1 MATETMV
8 RMGEFAVATEAGD
21 VLTSIGLGSCI
32 GLVLVDRARATMG
45 LAHVMLPER
54 PASAPPH
61 LQPGKFAD
69 SAVPALIDA
78 LVARGARR
86 VRLEAFLVGGAQM
99 FTFGGGSMD
108 VGARNDAAVRAGL
121 AAARLP
127 IRAAETGGDRGR
139 TVRVYGGECRVTV
152 KAAGSPEMPISGA
165 PAASA
170 RRLAA

>member
-1 MATETMV
+1 VTGPETMV
-8 RMGEFAVATEAGD
+8 RMGELAVATEAD
-21 VLTSIGLGSCI
+21 HVLTAIGLGSCI
-32 GLVLVDRARATMG
+32 GLVLVDRGRATFG

-54 PASAPPH
+54 PSTAPADT
-61 LQPGKFAD
+61 QPGRFAD
-69 SAVPALIDA
+69 SAVPALVDA

-127 IRAAETGGDRGR
+127 VRAAET
-139 TVRVYGGECRVTV
+139 
-152 KAAGSPEMPISGA
+152 PIHGA
-165 PAASA
+165 PAVP
-170 RRLAA
+170 RQGVAA

>member
-1 MATETMV
+1 MISTETMV
-8 RMGEFAVATEAGD
+8 RMGELAVSTGSGD

-32 GLVLVDRARATMG
+32 GLVLLDRAKGVVG

-54 PASAPPH
+54 PASVAP
-61 LQPGKFAD
+61 QPGKFAD

-78 LVARGARR
+78 VVAKGARR
-86 VRLEAFLVGGAQM
+86 VRLEAYMVGGAQM

-108 VGARNDAAVRAGL
+108 VGARNAAAVKAGL

-139 TVRVYGGECRVTV
+139 TVRVYAEDCRVTV
-152 KAAGSPEMPISGA
+152 KAAGGPEA
-165 PAASA
+165 PLLSAPSAGRMAA
-170 RRLAA
+170 